1 MYDLVVIG
9 GRCAGAATALL
20 LAESGHRV
28 LMVEQA
34 RFPSDAMSTL
44 YIHQPG
50 VARLHEWGVLG
61 TLLETGCPKL
71 KSLSHTMGSISV
83 SGPLPEYEGI
93 DFALAPRRH
102 VLDQT
107 LADAAQAAGVE
118 FRTQTKLVDVVR
130 REGRVAGVLLR
141 GPHGTVSE
149 ELGRV
154 VVGADGMRSTLARL
168 CGAVKTVE
176 DVRRT
181 CVYYTGWRMGGDQVR
196 LAEARNTY
204 VSVIPTHDETSL
216 IATYAPQAV
225 FEHARTDP
233 MRFHLET
240 IGALA
245 PDLHDR
251 LRHVEPALRL
261 TGTGD
266 QQNFF
271 REASGK
277 GWALVGDAGHHKD
290 SITARG
296 ITDAF
301 LQAELLAQVL
311 AGRCGS
317 DRAVDAALAE
327 FARRRDGLLMES
339 YTATLTAAD
348 LKVTGRRLAVHERIR
363 DSAALTQVYLGVL
376 AGMRPAEEL
385 VYGSVR

>member
-1 MYDLVVIG
+1 M
-9 GRCAGAATALL
+9 
-20 LAESGHRV
+20 AESGHSV
-28 LMVEQA
+28 LMVDQA

-50 VARLHEWGVLG
+50 VARLREWGILA

-83 SGPLPEYEGI
+83 SGPLGEFEGI
-93 DFALAPRRH
+93 DFAIAPRRY

-107 LADAAQAAGVE
+107 MADAAQAVGVE

-130 REGRVAGVLLR
+130 RDGRVVGVLLR
-141 GPHGTVSE
+141 GPDGTVSE
-149 ELGRV
+149 ELCRV
-154 VVGADGMRSTLARL
+154 VIGADGMRSTLARL
-168 CGAVKTVE
+168 CGAEKTIE

-181 CVYYTGWRMGGDQVR
+181 CVYYTGWPMSGDQVR
-196 LAEARNTY
+196 LAESQHTY
-204 VSVIPTHDETSL
+204 LSVIPTHDETSL

-225 FEHARTDP
+225 FEQARTDP

-251 LRHVEPALRL
+251 LHHLEPALRL

-271 REASGK
+271 REASGL

-301 LQAELLAQVL
+301 LQAELLGQVL

-317 DRAVDAALAE
+317 DRTVDAALAE

-339 YTATLTAAD
+339 YAAALTAAE
-348 LKVTGRRLAVHERIR
+348 LKVTGRRLAVHEKIR
-363 DSAALTQVYLGVL
+363 NSAALTEVYLGVL
-376 AGMRPAEEL
+376 AGIRSAEEL
-385 VYGSVR
+385 VWADPEASRFRDESLAEHGSVQ